1 VTNRRVEFI
10 VPTGVDDPRRPSG
23 GNVYDRRLSEQLA
36 RLGWTV
42 REHPTDHDRL
52 TDVLAGLPGGAL
64 VLVDGLIASTAEPL
78 IAAATRLNLVVLVHM
93 PFAEADPAVQAV
105 EAAVLNAAAA
115 IITTS
120 EWSRNWVAANLHV
133 PAERMSVATP
143 GVDPSP
149 PTDQSDGGQR
159 LLCVGAVTAA
169 KGQDVLVEALAQIT
183 ELDWRCTCVGALDL
197 EPGFVASL
205 IEAAEFAG
213 LAGRLEF
220 VGPMAR
226 PALDDM
232 RARTDLVI
240 VPSRRESYGM
250 VATEALAAAIP
261 VIGTDVGGHREAIGR
276 AADET
281 RPGLVVPDGSASAL
295 ADALRQWLTD
305 PDLRG
310 RWRESAM
317 LRREELNG
325 WPETARAV
333 AAALDAISK

>member
-1 VTNRRVEFI
+1 VLEHRT
-10 VPTGVDDPRRPSG
+10 DH
-23 GNVYDRRLSEQLA
+23 A
-36 RLGWTV
+36 RLP
-42 REHPTDHDRL
+42 E
-52 TDVLAGLPGGAL
+52 VLDGLPDGAV

-78 IAAATRLNLVVLVHM
+78 VGAADRLNVVVLVHM

-105 EAAVLNAAAA
+105 EAVVLNAAAA

-120 EWSRNWVAANLHV
+120 EWSRDWVAANLHV

-149 PTDQSDGGQR
+149 LTDHSDGGQR
-159 LLCVGAVTAA
+159 LLCVGSVTAA
-169 KGQDVLVEALAQIT
+169 KGYDVLVEALTHVAD
-183 ELDWRCTCVGALDL
+183 LDWSCTCVGALEL

-205 IEAAEFAG
+205 TEAVVFAG
-213 LAGRLEF
+213 LAGRLQF
-220 VGPMAR
+220 VGPMTR
-226 PALDDM
+226 PALDHM

-250 VATEALAAAIP
+250 VAAEALAAGIP

-276 AADET
+276 ATDGT
-281 RPGLVVPDGSASAL
+281 RPGLLVPDGDASAV

-305 PDLRG
+305 PEVRG

-317 LRREELNG
+317 LRRGERSG

-333 AAALDAISK
+333 AAALDAVSK